1 MSGRSAIA
9 RKKKTEVRPRNGSSN
24 GRPASATS
32 SNHSDP
38 NAIPDFPLPPLPAGV
53 AGPTSPQYLNFQA
66 PMVTQ
71 MGGDPR
77 YAAQGWGNNMAMHGG
92 PPTPMMMVPDPRYM
106 AAMQQAPP
114 ADWAYNRPRKPSVK
128 TDEVSNIEK
137 SGLRSRLDKRSDD
150 VRRGLAKTFAFRKKD
165 KEDEAPGARRG
176 SVERPPSAATVRPG
190 TVMGY
195 DENHGHENQGYDKFL
210 MPIQTAPPP
219 MPYQYQQQPLPSPP
233 SPQNPWDTK
242 PIGPPPTTKLPPIPQ
257 PPAAAMP
264 TIRRWIGAGR
274 PVARWNKLRKDPE
287 LWDPNGDVLI
297 FLGRKGQAPKQ
308 PPSLR
313 LSSHIIEATE
323 SRFLV
328 TLLREGS
335 NEEDIYLPP
344 SPAGYGTHLSL
355 GRDGLGRD
363 GPLTPPISEEASS
376 RDELEGQISYEMYF
390 PPPANLNRAD
400 QLRHQ
405 ITTRNVFAVLYHA
418 SLVGMSL
425 YQALSDLH
433 TRLDSYMPPDNDNVA
448 QIVKYLSVRGIDD
461 VRSDPATAVS
471 LLAWAESP
479 DVRWEDGW
487 RESFIHCAGM
497 DGELERCP
505 DIKHTTPIARALL
518 ERATLE
524 TQLRVQA
531 AEERLSEFS
540 YGDMWAAAGA
550 AANGPARGAADRLQ
564 EMLQSHYTKI
574 YGSWPP
580 APQTSSRPGSAD
592 ADGDVGEDMW
602 LTRTVAMS
610 LQRDF
615 GALYDYLVDRDI
627 VWDVSEARSGRK
639 WMMASESGNLAFEA
653 DSAEAPMTDMLIEFD
668 NKLRFPHIP
677 HPYPLI
683 PESIPPNVAPS
694 TGKEGGLFKYSKKA
708 DAASNAGPGSRA
720 GAMERRVQLAYTE
733 STNIY
738 ALGSDFIQSDLVDA
752 FVRFEKGD
760 RVGEVDPSTARRG
773 RWVLLYGILQTLAS
787 VSVDDARVRH
797 HEGVSYHLN
806 PRLKGT
812 RIPPWKRGGRQRSDN
827 NGIGADA
834 HERSHCWLVSQTWG
848 SSASGRSE
856 AEADDD
862 EYDEYEDYFEREEA
876 GSDGMSSV
884 DRPAAGRRGMRTMMV
899 SSEAA
904 SAGGSRSGS
913 SSGRVRRSAREKPAG
928 APSGSGR
935 GTAAGWHG
943 SALGDAPRGKQSVES
958 FITAL

>member
-9 RKKKTEVRPRNGSSN
+9 RKKKTELRPRNGSSH

-32 SNHSDP
+32 SNPDD
-38 NAIPDFPLPPLPAGV
+38 IPDFPLPPMPAGV
-53 AGPTSPQYLNFQA
+53 VGPTSPQYVNFQG
-66 PMVTQ
+66 PMVAQ
-71 MGGDPR
+71 MMDPR
-77 YAAQGWGNNMAMHGG
+77 YAAQAWGNNMAAMHGG
-92 PPTPMMMVPDPRYM
+92 AGQPMMMMPDPRYM
-106 AAMQQAPP
+106 VQPGPP
-114 ADWAYNRPRKPSVK
+114 VDSRGYSRPRMPSVK

-137 SGLRSRLDKRSDD
+137 SGLRSMLDKRSDD
-150 VRRGLAKTFAFRKKD
+150 VRKGLAKTFAFRKKD
-165 KEDEAPGARRG
+165 REDEAPGTRRG

-190 TVMGY
+190 TVMGRDDDQSY
-195 DENHGHENQGYDKFL
+195 DRYLH
-210 MPIQTAPPP
+210 PIQTAHPA
-219 MPYQYQQQPLPSPP
+219 MPQQYQQQSLPSPP

-257 PPAAAMP
+257 PTTPTTASTP
-264 TIRRWIGAGR
+264 TIRRWVGAGR

-297 FLGRKGQAPKQ
+297 FFSRRGQAPRQ

-323 SRFLV
+323 SRLLV
-328 TLLREGS
+328 TMLREGS
-335 NEEDIYLPP
+335 TEEDIYLPP
-344 SPAGYGTHLSL
+344 SPAPYGTHL
-355 GRDGLGRD
+355 GLGRD
-363 GPLTPPISEEASS
+363 GPLTPPISEEASLK
-376 RDELEGQISYEMYF
+376 DELEGQISYEMYF
-390 PPPANLNRAD
+390 PPPTNLNRAD

-425 YQALSDLH
+425 YQALCDLH

-487 RESFIHCAGM
+487 RECFVHCAGM

-505 DIKHTTPIARALL
+505 DFKHTTPIARALL

-531 AEERLSEFS
+531 AEERLSDFS
-540 YGDMWAAAGA
+540 YGDMWAAAGV

-564 EMLQSHYTKI
+564 EMLQGHYVKT

-580 APQTSSRPGSAD
+580 APQTSSRPGSSRES
-592 ADGDVGEDMW
+592 DGDAAEESW
-602 LTRTVAMS
+602 LNRTVAMA

-639 WMMASESGNLAFEA
+639 WMMASESGNMAFDA
-653 DSAEAPMTDMLIEFD
+653 DSPDAPMTDMLIEFD

-677 HPYPLI
+677 HPHPLI
-683 PESIPPNVAPS
+683 PESIPPSAAVV
-694 TGKEGGLFKYSKKA
+694 TGREGGGLFKYGKKPEP
-708 DAASNAGPGSRA
+708 AGAGSRA
-720 GAMERRVQLAYTE
+720 GAVERRVQLAYTE

-738 ALGSDFIQSDLVDA
+738 ALGSDFVQSDLVDA

-760 RVGEVDPSTARRG
+760 RVGEVDPAAARRG

-787 VSVDDARVRH
+787 VSVDDSRVRYS
-797 HEGVSYHLN
+797 EGVSYHLG

-812 RIPPWKRGGRQRSDN
+812 RIPPWKRGGRQRSGSGS
-827 NGIGADA
+827 NGMGSAA
-834 HERSHCWLVSQTWG
+834 HERSHCWTAPLTWG
-848 SSASGRSE
+848 SSSSLRRSTRGLEEHADGAWVRVGRRLE
-856 AEADDD
+856 I
-862 EYDEYEDYFEREEA
+862 RVKLRPWRGEA
-876 GSDGMSSV
+876 G
-884 DRPAAGRRGMRTMMV
+884 AGHT
-899 SSEAA
+899 
-904 SAGGSRSGS
+904 
-913 SSGRVRRSAREKPAG
+913 
-928 APSGSGR
+928 
-935 GTAAGWHG
+935 
-943 SALGDAPRGKQSVES
+943 
-958 FITAL
+958 

>member
-9 RKKKTEVRPRNGSSN
+9 RKKKTEVRPRKGSSH
-24 GRPASATS
+24 GRPESATS
-32 SNHSDP
+32 SNPDDM
-38 NAIPDFPLPPLPAGV
+38 NAIPDFPLPPVPAGA
-53 AGPTSPQYLNFQA
+53 AGPTSPQYLNFQG

-71 MGGDPR
+71 MNDPR
-77 YAAQGWGNNMAMHGG
+77 FAAQGWGNNMPMHPGSG
-92 PPTPMMMVPDPRYM
+92 QPMMMMVPDPRYM
-106 AAMQQAPP
+106 AAQPGPP
-114 ADWAYNRPRKPSVK
+114 ADGWGYNRPRKPSVK
-128 TDEVSNIEK
+128 LDEVSAIEK
-137 SGLRSRLDKRSDD
+137 SGLRSMLDKRSDD
-150 VRRGLAKTFAFRKKD
+150 VRVRLAKTFAFRKKD
-165 KEDEAPGARRG
+165 KEDDEGTHVRRG

-190 TVMGY
+190 TVMGN
-195 DENHGHENQGYDKFL
+195 DENQGYDRYL
-210 MPIQTAPPP
+210 QPLQTAPPQ
-219 MPYQYQQQPLPSPP
+219 MPYQYQHQPLPSPP

-257 PPAAAMP
+257 PPATATP

-297 FLGRKGQAPKQ
+297 FLCRKGQAPKQ

-323 SRFLV
+323 SRHLV

-335 NEEDIYLPP
+335 TEEDTYLPP
-344 SPAGYGTHLSL
+344 SPAPYGTHLSL
-355 GRDGLGRD
+355 RDGLGRD
-363 GPLTPPISEEASS
+363 GPLTPPISEEASL

-390 PPPANLNRAD
+390 PPPANLSRPD

-471 LLAWAESP
+471 LLAWAEGP

-487 RESFIHCAGM
+487 RESFTHCAGM
-497 DGELERCP
+497 DNELERCP
-505 DIKHTTPIARALL
+505 DFKHTTPIARALL

-540 YGDMWAAAGA
+540 YGDMWAAAGH

-564 EMLQSHYTKI
+564 EMLQSHYTKT

-580 APQTSSRPGSAD
+580 VPHASSRPGSSREE
-592 ADGDVGEDMW
+592 DGDGSEEMW
-602 LTRTVAMS
+602 LTRTLAMS

-639 WMMASESGNLAFEA
+639 WMMASESGNMGFDA
-653 DSAEAPMTDMLIEFD
+653 DSPDTPMTDMLIEFD
-668 NKLRFPHIP
+668 NKLRFPHVP

-683 PESIPPNVAPS
+683 PESIPPSITTPTA
-694 TGKEGGLFKYSKKA
+694 KEGGLFKYGKRP
-708 DAASNAGPGSRA
+708 DAASNSGAGSRA

-738 ALGSDFIQSDLVDA
+738 ALGSDFVQSDLVDA
-752 FVRFEKGD
+752 FVRFEKSD
-760 RVGEVDPSTARRG
+760 RVGEVDPAAARRG
-773 RWVLLYGILQTLAS
+773 RWVLLYGVLQTLAS
-787 VSVDDARVRH
+787 VSVDDARVRY

-812 RIPPWKRGGRQRSDN
+812 RIPPWKRGGRQRSGS
-827 NGIGADA
+827 NGMGSAA
-834 HERSHCWLVSQTWG
+834 HERS
-848 SSASGRSE
+848 
-856 AEADDD
+856 
-862 EYDEYEDYFEREEA
+862 
-876 GSDGMSSV
+876 
-884 DRPAAGRRGMRTMMV
+884 
-899 SSEAA
+899 
-904 SAGGSRSGS
+904 
-913 SSGRVRRSAREKPAG
+913 
-928 APSGSGR
+928 
-935 GTAAGWHG
+935 
-943 SALGDAPRGKQSVES
+943 
-958 FITAL
+958 

>member
-9 RKKKTEVRPRNGSSN
+9 RKKKTELRPRNGSSH

-32 SNHSDP
+32 SNQDD
-38 NAIPDFPLPPLPAGV
+38 IPDFPLPPMPTGAM
-53 AGPTSPQYLNFQA
+53 GPTSPQYVNFQG
-66 PMVTQ
+66 PMVAQ
-71 MGGDPR
+71 MMDPR

-92 PPTPMMMVPDPRYM
+92 AGQPMVMMPDPRYM
-106 AAMQQAPP
+106 VQPGPP
-114 ADWAYNRPRKPSVK
+114 VDSRVYSSRGRVPPMKA
-128 TDEVSNIEK
+128 DEVSNIEK
-137 SGLRSRLDKRSDD
+137 SGLRSMLDKRSDD
-150 VRRGLAKTFAFRKKD
+150 VRKGLAKTFAFRKKD
-165 KEDEAPGARRG
+165 REDEVPGARRG

-190 TVMGY
+190 TVMGH
-195 DENHGHENQGYDKFL
+195 DDDQSYDKYL
-210 MPIQTAPPP
+210 LPIQTAQPP
-219 MPYQYQQQPLPSPP
+219 MPYQYQHQPLPSPP
-233 SPQNPWDTK
+233 SPQNPWDTN

-257 PPAAAMP
+257 PTTPTTPTP
-264 TIRRWIGAGR
+264 TIRRWVGAGR

-297 FLGRKGQAPKQ
+297 FLSRRGQSPRQ

-323 SRFLV
+323 SRLLV
-328 TLLREGS
+328 TMLREGS
-335 NEEDIYLPP
+335 TEEDIYLPP
-344 SPAGYGTHLSL
+344 SPAPYGSHL
-355 GRDGLGRD
+355 GLGRD
-363 GPLTPPISEEASS
+363 GPLTPPISEEASL

-390 PPPANLNRAD
+390 PPPTNLNRAD

-425 YQALSDLH
+425 YQALCDLH
-433 TRLDSYMPPDNDNVA
+433 TRLDNYMPPDNDNVA

-487 RESFIHCAGM
+487 RESFVHCAGM

-505 DIKHTTPIARALL
+505 DFKHTTPIARALL

-531 AEERLSEFS
+531 AEERLSDFS

-564 EMLQSHYTKI
+564 EMLQSHYTKT

-580 APQTSSRPGSAD
+580 APLASPRPNSSRES
-592 ADGDVGEDMW
+592 DGDAAEESW
-602 LTRTVAMS
+602 LNRTVAMT

-639 WMMASESGNLAFEA
+639 WMMASESGNMAFDA
-653 DSAEAPMTDMLIEFD
+653 DAPDAPMTDMLIEFD

-677 HPYPLI
+677 HPHPLI
-683 PESIPPNVAPS
+683 PESIPPSAVAAS
-694 TGKEGGLFKYSKKA
+694 REGGGLFKYGKRPEP
-708 DAASNAGPGSRA
+708 AGAGSRA

-738 ALGSDFIQSDLVDA
+738 ALGSDFVQSDLVDA

-760 RVGEVDPSTARRG
+760 RVGEVDPAAARRG
-773 RWVLLYGILQTLAS
+773 RWVLLYGVLQTLAS
-787 VSVDDARVRH
+787 VSVDDARVRYS
-797 HEGVSYHLN
+797 EGVAYHLG

-812 RIPPWKRGGRQRSDN
+812 RIPPWKRGGRQRSGSGS
-827 NGIGADA
+827 NGMGSAA
-834 HERSHCWLVSQTWG
+834 HERSHCWTAPQTWG
-848 SSASGRSE
+848 SSSSVSGRSE
-856 AEADDD
+856 AEAEDD
-862 EYDEYEDYFEREEA
+862 EDDGYDDFFGRGGDEA
-876 GSDGMSSV
+876 ASDGVSSSA
-884 DRPAAGRRGMRTMMV
+884 DRRGATRNMLMGPG
-899 SSEAA
+899 SA

-913 SSGRVRRSAREKPAG
+913 SSGRGARRPARDTPRA
-928 APSGSGR
+928 GSGR
-935 GTAAGWHG
+935 AAAAAGWHG
-943 SALGDAPRGKQSVES
+943 SAPGDAPRGKQSVES